1 MSKRLVIGGALVC
14 LLAFAAT
21 ASAAALSE
29 RSAVHVLR
37 ANLARGYGIRHVH
50 ASCRRVSSSK
60 LSCRWRGSGN
70 GTGYR
75 GHAVIRRSGGT
86 KLVQLSGVA
95 NRSDRYGLRPKSQP
109 PPSTR
114 GSPR

>member
-1 MSKRLVIGGALVC
+1 LSKRLVIGGALVC

-86 KLVQLSGVA
+86 KLVQLSGV
-95 NRSDRYGLRPKSQP
+95 RR
-109 PPSTR
+109 T
-114 GSPR
+114 